1 MSRIGRLPVTVPG
14 GVDIK
19 IDGQTVSV
27 KGPKGQLSRTF
38 HENMKI
44 AREDGKISV
53 QRADDSQMNRALH
66 GLTRTL
72 IANMVTGVTTGFA
85 KDLEISGTGYRAIL
99 QGKKL
104 TLSLGFSHPIEIDPP
119 AGVTFTVE
127 TPQKLKV
134 SGIDKEAVGEV
145 AAKIRGL
152 REPDPYK
159 AKGVKYAG
167 EYIRRKAGKAGKV
180 GAVRWSQPR
189 TWTCGR
195 PRLRRRRPSPSQR
208 PPRTARAIRASARRR
223 WDRCSARRRRP
234 RASPRR
240 SSIAAVTAIT
250 GESKRW
256 ATPPEARG

>member
-1 MSRIGRLPVTVPG
+1 MSRIGKLPVTIPG
-14 GVDIK
+14 GVDVK

-38 HENMKI
+38 HDNMKI

-53 QRADDSQMNRALH
+53 QRADDTQVNRALH

-85 KDLEISGTGYRAIL
+85 KDLEISGTGYRAVL

-104 TLSLGFSHPIEIDPP
+104 TLALGYSHPIEIDPP
-119 AGVTFTVE
+119 AGVSFTVE
-127 TPQKLKV
+127 TPQKLRV

-180 GAVRWSQPR
+180 GA
-189 TWTCGR
+189 
-195 PRLRRRRPSPSQR
+195 
-208 PPRTARAIRASARRR
+208 AKA
-223 WDRCSARRRRP
+223 
-234 RASPRR
+234 
-240 SSIAAVTAIT
+240 
-250 GESKRW
+250 
-256 ATPPEARG
+256 